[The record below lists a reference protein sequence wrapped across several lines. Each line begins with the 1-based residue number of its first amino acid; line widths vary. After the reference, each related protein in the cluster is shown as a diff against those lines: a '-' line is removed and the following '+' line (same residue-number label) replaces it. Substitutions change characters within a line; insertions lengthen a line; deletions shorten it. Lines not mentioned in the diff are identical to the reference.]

1 MAHVA
6 EMTLD
11 DGQVVILVVA
21 STGPAG
27 TQRVGRARGPVTG
40 AAETLQQALARV
52 RPALGAV
59 VDGVRSLPEPP
70 EKVTVEFGI
79 TLSADVGVVVA
90 RGTTEA
96 NFTVTMEWPG
106 PAGPGPSHLP
116 GQRGDAGLA

>member
-11 DGQVVILVVA
+11 DGQVVILEVA

-70 EKVTVEFGI
+70 EKVTVEFG
-79 TLSADVGVVVA
+79 
-90 RGTTEA
+90 TTEA